1 MNLGSI
7 SRHAANFTEMRQTY
21 PRWWQMPYLLFPQEA
36 QFFRNVR
43 RALTQLYQSARY
55 GDLKPQVVVVFGDD
69 EFLVQRVIQ
78 RLTDLLL
85 PSEERQVA
93 LTVLEG
99 REATEAELAQALFE
113 PTFGFQLTRRRVVIF
128 KSPAFL
134 KEQLKQRRD
143 DVTWYRFLKR
153 VPKGTYVLI
162 ALTELPTNTQL
173 NLLNEIALLVPLSR
187 LRQQDLPEFV
197 QMLAEQSLIR
207 IDKAAVQELIDRVG
221 NDARQLAI
229 EIEKLALYIGV
240 DGRVTVD
247 IVRELVPSLAMD
259 VFALMNAVVEGDAVK
274 ALRMLD
280 GLLQR
285 RESPMLILYLLARQF
300 RFLLQA
306 RLLLDS
312 KMISPALLHARAD
325 AFRQQLEKIPEEFR
339 QRLPEDSRLNLLK
352 QSPAVIRNFLLQ
364 ARNFSRDQIVEALR
378 LILDTDVGFKTG
390 VDQGQQ
396 LALLILNLCRLRRE
410 AERVAVSPT
419 EQ

>member
-1 MNLGSI
+1 
-7 SRHAANFTEMRQTY
+7 
-21 PRWWQMPYLLFPQEA
+21 LFPQEA

-43 RALTQLYQSARY
+43 KALAQLYQSARY
-55 GDLKPQVVVVFGDD
+55 GNLKPPVVVVFGDD

-78 RLTDLLL
+78 RLTELLL
-85 PSEERQVA
+85 PTEERQTS

-99 REATEAELAQALFE
+99 KEATEAEFVQALLE
-113 PTFGFQLTRRRVVIF
+113 PTFGFQLTRRRVIIV

-134 KEQLKQRRD
+134 KEQGRKKRETSGWHQLLR
-143 DVTWYRFLKR
+143 R
-153 VPKGTYVLI
+153 VPEGTFVLF
-162 ALTELPTNTQL
+162 ALTEPPTEA
-173 NLLNEIALLVPLSR
+173 LLNSLNEVALLVPLSK
-187 LRQQDLPEFV
+187 LRAQDLPEFV
-197 QMLAEQSLIR
+197 QMLAEQAAIH
-207 IDKAAVQELIDRVG
+207 IDKVAAQELIDRVG
-221 NDARQLAI
+221 NDARQLAT

-259 VFALMNAVVEGDAVK
+259 VFSLMNAVVDGDAPK

-285 RESPMLILYLLARQF
+285 RENPMNILYLLARQF

-312 KMISPALLHARAD
+312 KLVSPALLHARSD
-325 AFRQQLEKIPEEFR
+325 AFRQQLERIPEEIK
-339 QRLPEDSRLNLLK
+339 QRFPDDPRLNLLK

-364 ARNFSRDQIVEALR
+364 ARKFSWEQIAESLR
-378 LILDTDVGFKTG
+378 LILETDIGFKTG

-396 LALLILNLCRLRRE
+396 LALLVLNLCRLKTE
-410 AERVAVSPT
+410 T
-419 EQ
+419 EQSAA